1 MECSPWVEKY
11 RPTEFDRIV
20 LNASNKTVIENIIKR
35 KYFPHLILYGPP
47 GTGKTTTAINLIEE
61 FLKQTGEKHSEQ
73 VIHLNASDERGIE
86 VIRNCIQQ
94 FVTSKGIFKTG
105 LKFIILDEVDYMTKN
120 AQYALKFLIQDA
132 GPNVRFC
139 LMCNYISRI
148 HYSLQNEF
156 VKLCFNYLPRDQII
170 KFLRNICEKEH
181 ILHSEKQL
189 ISLHTAY
196 KSDIR
201 SMINH
206 LQANHNACS
215 TLMDVEAFENV
226 LNIIRTVKN
235 IDSKRQIN
243 SVGEEIEKIAQ
254 TYNMGGVDL
263 IKKLLNYLIVCKSG
277 TIGDITELMALVK
290 SIVHNPRAN
299 QHYIINHSVLCL
311 SSLGV

>member
-11 RPTEFDRIV
+11 RPVAFDSIV
-20 LNASNKTVIENIIKR
+20 LNSNNKKVIGNIIKR
-35 KYFPHLILYGPP
+35 RYFPHLILYGPP

-61 FLKQTGEKHSEQ
+61 FQRRVGEKHIEQ

-120 AQYALKFLIQDA
+120 AQYALRFLIQDA

-139 LMCNYISRI
+139 LICNYISRI

-181 ILHSEKQL
+181 ISCSEKQL
-189 ISLHTAY
+189 ISLHTTY

-206 LQANHNACS
+206 LQSNHNASS
-215 TLMDVEAFENV
+215 TLMDAAVFEDI
-226 LNIIRTVKN
+226 LNTIRTVKN
-235 IDSKRQIN
+235 NDSRKQLN
-243 SVGEEIEKIAQ
+243 LVSEGIERRAQ
-254 TYNMGGVDL
+254 AYNMGGVDS
-263 IKKLLNYLIVCKSG
+263 IKKLLNYLIVSKSE
-277 TIGDITELMALVK
+277 TTKDITGLMALVK
-290 SIVHNPRAN
+290 FIVHNPRAN
-299 QHYIINHSVLCL
+299 NNYIVTYSLLSL